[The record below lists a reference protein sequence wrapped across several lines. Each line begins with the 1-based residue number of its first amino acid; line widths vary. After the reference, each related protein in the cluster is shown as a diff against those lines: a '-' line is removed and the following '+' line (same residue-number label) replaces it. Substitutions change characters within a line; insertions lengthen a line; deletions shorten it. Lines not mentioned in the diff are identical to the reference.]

1 MKHEDISH
9 KDISII
15 QLYDQVSYESIERT
29 SISPMTISIINN
41 ENFLDKIFLCQQT
54 KKESGTIV
62 RKKSDYCPIFFLIL
76 RYTKSTQPCMIKVPK
91 QKSKE

>member
-1 MKHEDISH
+1 MPNRKVGMKHEDISH

-54 KKESGTIV
+54 KKGW
-62 RKKSDYCPIFFLIL
+62 L
-76 RYTKSTQPCMIKVPK
+76 
-91 QKSKE
+91 

>member
-1 MKHEDISH
+1 MIHLK
-9 KDISII
+9 
-15 QLYDQVSYESIERT
+15 
-29 SISPMTISIINN
+29 NN
-41 ENFLDKIFLCQQT
+41 E

-91 QKSKE
+91 QKSKECALCLKIIPSTKQLYH